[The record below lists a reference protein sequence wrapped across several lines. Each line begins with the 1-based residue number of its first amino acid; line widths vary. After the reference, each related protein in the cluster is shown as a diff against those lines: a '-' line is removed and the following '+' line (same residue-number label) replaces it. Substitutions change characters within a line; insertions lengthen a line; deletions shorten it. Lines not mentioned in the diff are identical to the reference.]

1 GALSPVVLGVLLGYS
16 YVKRFSALVHIVLGV
31 ALGLAPLGAWIAVR
45 GTLEGDLTPPLL
57 LFSVV
62 WTWVAG
68 FDVIYALQD
77 LDFDRQAGLRSIPA
91 ALGWR
96 GSAWVSRALHL
107 ASMASLVMAW
117 HSEPRFGAV
126 FGAAVVVVGFVLIAE
141 HVVLAV
147 RREKG
152 LEMAFF
158 TLNGVIACL
167 LGAAGILDVLT

>member
-1 GALSPVVLGVLLGYS
+1 ML
-16 YVKRFSALVHIVLGV
+16 
-31 ALGLAPLGAWIAVR
+31 AWIAAYSFTKRFTALCHVFL
-45 GTLEGDLTPPLL
+45 GGALAASPLAAAIAVDPATLA
-57 LFSVV
+57 SVPALWWIAGMV
-62 WTWVAG
+62 LCWVAG

-77 LDFDRQAGLRSIPA
+77 LDFDRQTGLRSIPA

-158 TLNGVIACL
+158 TLNGMIACL